1 MSPTESRE
9 IVAELTS
16 VLQQRRGG
24 DPESSYVAGLYA
36 AGLNK
41 ILEKVAEESTEVL
54 LAARDLRDPSVPA
67 DNPGVDAPALQ
78 NALAN
83 EVADLW
89 FHTMVLLTECDIH
102 PQQVLDI
109 LGARFGVS
117 GIEEKRNR

>member
-1 MSPTESRE
+1 VSRTESRD

-16 VLQQRRGG
+16 VLRQRRKG
-24 DPESSYVAGLYA
+24 DPQSSYVAGLYA

-54 LAARDLRDPSVPA
+54 LAARDLRDPSIPA
-67 DNPGVDAPALQ
+67 GNPALDTKALK

-109 LGARFGVS
+109 LDGRFGVS